1 MNRKTFL
8 ALAMLGAMAA
18 IGIGSASAQDKVRAT
33 IPFGFNVGAKALPA
47 GDYEL
52 QRLNGQ
58 SMVIRELGGT
68 EAALALTRATDGNS
82 GEGEA
87 TLVFNRYG
95 QDSFLSEILMPE
107 GSRAV
112 LKSKTERRAAAR
124 AAESAENTAASS
136 VIYVAAAVK

>member
-18 IGIGSASAQDKVRAT
+18 IGIGSASAQDKIRAT
-33 IPFGFNVGAKALPA
+33 IPFAFNVGSKALPA

-58 SMVIRELGGT
+58 TMVIRELGASQ
-68 EAALALTRATDGNS
+68 AALALTMATDSKS

-87 TLVFNRYG
+87 SLVFNRYG
-95 QDSFLSEILMPE
+95 QDSFLSEILTPD
-107 GSRAV
+107 GGRVVS
-112 LKSKTERRAAAR
+112 KSKAERRAAAR
-124 AAESAENTAASS
+124 AAESAENATQPR
-136 VIYVAAAVK
+136 VIYVAAGLN